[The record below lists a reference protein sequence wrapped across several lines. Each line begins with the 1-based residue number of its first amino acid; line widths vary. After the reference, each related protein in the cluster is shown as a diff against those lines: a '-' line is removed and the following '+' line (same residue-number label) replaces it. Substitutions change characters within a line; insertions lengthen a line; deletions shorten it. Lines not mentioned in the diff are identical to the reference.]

1 MRWWHE
7 LKYLIRKLNRRRS
20 EHEVEEEI
28 QSHLE
33 IETREK

>member
-28 QSHLE
+28 QIPSGD
-33 IETREK
+33 RNP